1 MNKTFIYRLRKR
13 ANIKYISVSETYQDK
28 MKREKKVKEALKKYN
43 TTTKALLLYS
53 DIYEIVYYAD
63 ERENHYFSSVAKII
77 SQAKNAVEHNDTYIL
92 EQILEWI
99 QAPTR
104 SRLVPFLCQDILK
117 MQIFKNRESELLEYL
132 ALITSDKEAL
142 MVYDSVDLWIENYSY
157 LEKGYN
163 EARKQKTRRKKSTMT
178 YEHRL
183 RAERHH
189 LERELTKIGTGI
201 NRAKKLSQILLL
213 IN

>member
-13 ANIKYISVSETYQDK
+13 ANIKYISVSEPYQDK
-28 MKREKKVKEALKKYN
+28 MKREKKVKEALRKYN
-43 TTTKALLLYS
+43 TTTKAALLYA
-53 DIYEIVYYAD
+53 DIYEIVYYVD
-63 ERENHYFSSVAKII
+63 ERENYYFPNAAKII
-77 SQAKNAVEHNDTYIL
+77 SQAKEAADYNDIYIL
-92 EQILEWI
+92 QQILEWI
-99 QAPTR
+99 QAPAQ
-104 SRLVPFLCQDILK
+104 SRLVPFVCQDILK

-132 ALITSDKEAL
+132 VLITSDKEAL
-142 MVYDSVDLWIENYSY
+142 IVYDSVDLWIENYSY

-183 RAERHH
+183 RVERHY
-189 LERELTKIGTGI
+189 LERELIKIGTGI